1 MKVSGVA
8 VIVLCS
14 WGASILIPLTLWSAA
29 IRTGPFRRASEAR
42 LAELDW
48 RRPPVPPQVP
58 DHVRVVLP
66 HPATDAL
73 GPKDADDVVP
83 ARTPPVPPG
92 TPDFA
97 RHERGR

>member
-1 MKVSGVA
+1 MKVPGVA

-29 IRTGPFRRASEAR
+29 SRTGPFRRASEAR
-42 LAELDW
+42 LAELD
-48 RRPPVPPQVP
+48 RQRPPVPPQA

-66 HPATDAL
+66 DPATDAL

-83 ARTPPVPPG
+83 TRTPPLPPVLP
-92 TPDFA
+92 T
-97 RHERGR
+97 